1 MGVQNP
7 NSTNYVHPD
16 EPNLL
21 NIHKAMTYDATGEP
35 HLRVTLGSDTITIN
49 GDVNLV
55 DNVRVNNSTTN
66 PVPVFLV
73 NNTVTILNTSFAIT
87 NFPTTSTVYQGTS
100 PWVTTI
106 TNWPALQ
113 YVNGVLYAVQSGT
126 WNVNVTSLP
135 AVSGTVVVSSLP
147 AVTGTVAVSNF
158 TSTVNI
164 ASMPAVSGTVSISN
178 FPTSVTVT
186 NFTSTVNIAS
196 MPAVSGTVAVSS
208 LPAVTGTVTVN
219 GSVTVT
225 NFTSTVN
232 VASLPAIT
240 GTVVVSNFTSTVRV
254 DNFPTS
260 VTVTNFTSTVFVS
273 NTLTISNTS
282 FAVTNFPTTSTVFQ
296 GTVPWQ
302 ITGTVVASNF
312 TSTVNINSMPSITI
326 STITFSNTSIAITNF
341 PTTSTVYQGT
351 TPWNITGTVAISSLP
366 EVEIKNDSGNPIP
379 VSGNITATIVGTV
392 TSTVVDGAADAFGRL
407 RVSEAFTLGDYKHTY
422 GIDPNFRDTLSN
434 GGTVTHI
441 TNQAAAR
448 LATTNN
454 ASSRAIH
461 QTKMYH
467 NYMPGKSQ
475 LIKSTI
481 NFYGAT
487 TNVTKRTGY
496 YDDLNG
502 IYFEQTGT
510 GELAFVIRTDTSG
523 TASDARRAIQ
533 SSWNKDRCDGTGP
546 SGFNLDIT
554 KTQIFFTDFQWLGVG
569 RVRCGFVHD
578 GQTIVAHEFYNS
590 NNLPT
595 VYMSNPNLPIR
606 CEILNTG
613 ATAGA
618 FFDQICSTVVS
629 EGGYVESGIDFSVDS
644 GQTSQSITVANG
656 MYPIVAIRLKNT
668 FRGYPNRVVVRSGN
682 INVYAEEYPAYWALF
697 KLSDLSAITLSSSTW
712 TSASADSAVEYN
724 LTATAFTGGD
734 RIDGGIVGTTSPG
747 GSAKGTGT
755 APVNQ
760 PSNAKKNFIAQNQG
774 STNSEIYV
782 VCGKAIGGTSKLWV
796 DFQWREI
803 Y

>member
-1 MGVQNP
+1 MAQDRYAN
-7 NSTNYVHPD
+7 NTTSYVHPQ
-16 EPNLL
+16 ESNLL
-21 NIHKAMTYDATGEP
+21 NIHKTMQYNSQGQPVA
-35 HLRVTLGSDTITIN
+35 RVHVDGITLEGDVIVDTVNLSSSTLASLESINVQNTVSVTVSNFPTTTTVYQGTNPWVTTITNWPSVQYVN
-49 GDVNLV
+49 GTLYAVQSGTWSV
-55 DNVRVNNSTTN
+55 GVTGTVSINNS
-66 PVPVFLV
+66 
-73 NNTVTILNTSFAIT
+73 VTITNTSFAIT
-87 NFPTTSTVYQGTS
+87 NFPTTSTVYQGT
-100 PWVTTI
+100 
-106 TNWPALQ
+106 
-113 YVNGVLYAVQSGT
+113 
-126 WNVNVTSLP
+126 
-135 AVSGTVVVSSLP
+135 
-147 AVTGTVAVSNF
+147 
-158 TSTVNI
+158 
-164 ASMPAVSGTVSISN
+164 
-178 FPTSVTVT
+178 
-186 NFTSTVNIAS
+186 
-196 MPAVSGTVAVSS
+196 
-208 LPAVTGTVTVN
+208 
-219 GSVTVT
+219 
-225 NFTSTVN
+225 
-232 VASLPAIT
+232 
-240 GTVVVSNFTSTVRV
+240 
-254 DNFPTS
+254 
-260 VTVTNFTSTVFVS
+260 
-273 NTLTISNTS
+273 
-282 FAVTNFPTTSTVFQ
+282 
-296 GTVPWQ
+296 
-302 ITGTVVASNF
+302 
-312 TSTVNINSMPSITI
+312 
-326 STITFSNTSIAITNF
+326 
-341 PTTSTVYQGT
+341 
-351 TPWNITGTVAISSLP
+351 TPWAITGTVAISSLP

-448 LATTNN
+448 LATTND

-481 NFYGAT
+481 NFYSAT
-487 TNVTKRTGY
+487 ANVTKRTGY

-578 GQTIVAHEFYNS
+578 GQIIVAHEFYNS

-629 EGGYVESGIDFSVDS
+629 EGGYVENGIDFSIDS

-656 MYPIVAIRLKNT
+656 MYPVVAIRLKNT

-682 INVYAEEYPAYWALF
+682 INVYAEEFPAYWALF
-697 KLSDLSAITLSSSTW
+697 KLSNLSAITLSSSTW
-712 TSASADSAVEYN
+712 ISASADSAVEYN

-734 RIDGGIVGTTSPG
+734 RLDGGIVGTTSPG

-760 PSNAKKNFIAQNQG
+760 PSNAKKNFIAQNQD
-774 STNSEIYV
+774 STDSEIYI
-782 VCGKAIGGTSKLWV
+782 VCGKAIGGTAKLWI

>member
-1 MGVQNP
+1 MAMD
-7 NSTNYVHPD
+7 YLPD
-16 EPNLL
+16 GSPAVRVLS
-21 NIHKAMTYDATGEP
+21 NIQGDI
-35 HLRVTLGSDTITIN
+35 TIT
-49 GDVNLV
+49 GDV
-55 DNVRVNNSTTN
+55 TI
-66 PVPVFLV
+66 PG
-73 NNTVTILNTSFAIT
+73 TVTVSSTPEDPVHTHVTEVGTSGVLDVPYMPIQGTVSLSANTLSALENIT
-87 NFPTTSTVYQGTS
+87 VSGSVSVGNFPASQAVTGTFWQATQ
-100 PWVTTI
+100 P
-106 TNWPALQ
+106 
-113 YVNGVLYAVQSGT
+113 
-126 WNVNVTSLP
+126 
-135 AVSGTVVVSSLP
+135 VSGTVTVQDGGGSITVDGSVS
-147 AVTGTVAVSNF
+147 AT
-158 TSTVNI
+158 
-164 ASMPAVSGTVSISN
+164 VSGTVELGATTLSALEN
-178 FPTSVTVT
+178 TTVT
-186 NFTSTVNIAS
+186 ISGTPTVNI
-196 MPAVSGTVAVSS
+196 GT
-208 LPAVTGTVTVN
+208 
-219 GSVTVT
+219 
-225 NFTSTVN
+225 
-232 VASLPAIT
+232 
-240 GTVVVSNFTSTVRV
+240 
-254 DNFPTS
+254 
-260 VTVTNFTSTVFVS
+260 
-273 NTLTISNTS
+273 
-282 FAVTNFPTTSTVFQ
+282 
-296 GTVPWQ
+296 
-302 ITGTVVASNF
+302 
-312 TSTVNINSMPSITI
+312 M
-326 STITFSNTSIAITNF
+326 
-341 PTTSTVYQGT
+341 
-351 TPWNITGTVAISSLP
+351 P
-366 EVEIKNDSGNPIP
+366 EVEIKNDAGNPIP
-379 VSGNITATIVGTV
+379 ISGNVNATITGTV

-441 TNQAAAR
+441 VNQAAAR
-448 LATTNN
+448 LATTTN

-481 NFYGAT
+481 NFYSAT
-487 TNVTKRTGY
+487 ANVTKRTGY

-510 GELAFVIRTDTSG
+510 GVLSFVIRTDTSG

-578 GQTIVAHEFYNS
+578 GKTIVAHEFYNS

-613 ATAGA
+613 ATAGGY
-618 FFDQICSTVVS
+618 FDQICSTVVS

-656 MYPIVAIRLKNT
+656 MYPVVAVRLKNT

-697 KLSDLSAITLSSSTW
+697 KLSDLSAITLSSATW
-712 TSASADSAVEYN
+712 TSANAESAVEYSLN
-724 LTATAFTGGD
+724 ATAFTDGD

-760 PSNAKKNFIAQNQG
+760 PSNAKKNFIAQNQD

-782 VCGKAIGGTSKLWV
+782 VCAKAIGGTSKLWV